1 MNQDIIKE
9 IRRAYILARALN
21 VQYQYIREYVNAD
34 LKKAINE
41 ARAKN
46 NFYIQKIDESF
57 NLKNQKQQIQ
67 HDEELAFQLLEQIE
81 KLWTIKNYTTLNK
94 KTEDSDFTSLNR
106 RLTTRN
112 SSRIYETKYLDQK

>member
-34 LKKAINE
+34 LKKYINE

-81 KLWTIKNYTTLNK
+81 KL
-94 KTEDSDFTSLNR
+94 
-106 RLTTRN
+106 
-112 SSRIYETKYLDQK
+112 

>member
-46 NFYIQKIDESF
+46 NFYIKKIDESF

-67 HDEELAFQLLEQIE
+67 HDEELAFQLLEKIE
-81 KLWTIKNYTTLNK
+81 KL
-94 KTEDSDFTSLNR
+94 
-106 RLTTRN
+106 
-112 SSRIYETKYLDQK
+112 

>member
-1 MNQDIIKE
+1 MNQDVIKE

-46 NFYIQKIDESF
+46 NFYIQKIDKSF

-81 KLWTIKNYTTLNK
+81 KL
-94 KTEDSDFTSLNR
+94 
-106 RLTTRN
+106 
-112 SSRIYETKYLDQK
+112 

>member
-46 NFYIQKIDESF
+46 NFYIKKIDESF

-81 KLWTIKNYTTLNK
+81 KL
-94 KTEDSDFTSLNR
+94 
-106 RLTTRN
+106 
-112 SSRIYETKYLDQK
+112 